1 MMTREEREWMDQL
14 VMLIKAEKD
23 PEKIL
28 VLVRELSNFL
38 DQRELRL
45 SHKSKSFW
53 FRGMPQTPKL
63 LPTWRGLERGEHKK
77 ALILKQSGPVHS
89 RGFYTWSRE
98 PKAIAPT
105 FDCLRT
111 TIKTKGA
118 TYTAA
123 MKQKGLR

>member
-45 SHKSKSFW
+45 SHKSKS
-53 FRGMPQTPKL
+53 
-63 LPTWRGLERGEHKK
+63 
-77 ALILKQSGPVHS
+77 S
-89 RGFYTWSRE
+89 
-98 PKAIAPT
+98 
-105 FDCLRT
+105 
-111 TIKTKGA
+111 
-118 TYTAA
+118 
-123 MKQKGLR
+123 